1 MLDIVGKRYIYL
13 AFSAIIIIVGLISI
27 AIPPS
32 FRVGIDFTGGSTLT
46 VRFKAPVDQARIRE
60 TLASQGQAD
69 AIISR
74 LGDKAYFIQ
83 TRHLKDPTRDAQGN
97 VADPGEK
104 DKLVTALRTLGA
116 IDGTPEFSSVSPV
129 VSAETVRNA
138 TLAVLAA
145 CVGIMIYIWYAFRK
159 AGRGFRY
166 GVCALVA
173 LLHDV
178 LVSLGMYSI
187 FGKTIGSEV
196 NSIFIVALL
205 TVVGFSIHDTIVV
218 FDRIRENL
226 AKGISKDFEQVVNY
240 SVLVTMT
247 RSISTS
253 MTLLFTV
260 TALLLFGG
268 STLRDFMLI
277 LLVGVIAGT
286 YSSIFVASQL
296 MIIWEKG
303 EISAFFRRRRG
314 GSAQG
319 QVA

>member
-13 AFSAIIIIVGLISI
+13 AFSAIMIIVGLISI

-46 VRFKAPVDQARIRE
+46 VRFKESVDQTKVRDAL
-60 TLASQGQAD
+60 TSLGQSD

-104 DKLVTALRTLGA
+104 DAIVTALGKLGA

-129 VSAETVRNA
+129 VSTETVRNA
-138 TLAVLAA
+138 VLAVLAA

-166 GVCALVA
+166 GVCALIA

-178 LVSLGMYSI
+178 LVSLGVYSI
-187 FGKTIGSEV
+187 LGKTIGSEV

-240 SVLVTMT
+240 SVLETMA

-268 STLRDFMLI
+268 STLRDFMLV
-277 LLVGVIAGT
+277 LLVGVTAGT
-286 YSSIFVASQL
+286 YSSIFIASQFL
-296 MIIWEKG
+296 VIWEKG
-303 EISAFFRRRRG
+303 EIPAFFRRLRG

-319 QVA
+319 QTA